1 MQGSR
6 QIRTP
11 AAEHGERVRWVAP
24 RPAGSVLVVARR
36 LETERQVT
44 HLVTSD
50 PEDRG
55 RVYGH
60 LAPGV
65 GLAPMRYS
73 TVTAARCP

>member
-24 RPAGSVLVVARR
+24 RPAGSVRVVAG
-36 LETERQVT
+36 LKAERHVT
-44 HLVTSD
+44 HVVTPD

-55 RVYGH
+55 RLHGH

-65 GLAPMRYS
+65 RLTSMRYS